1 MFKGILRAALAGAL
15 VLGLAGTAQSATI
28 EWFSTGVDDS
38 NNALAGGATDTHYT
52 VALNGGTAQ
61 NAVAVVPGHPNWVS
75 PPANSRWIGVSP
87 SNVTDPVGTYTFATS
102 FDLTGFNLSTA
113 AFSFDWSSD
122 NKSVVKL
129 NGTVITSLA
138 QFENGLNSWAQ
149 LKSYAYDSNLAL
161 LVDGVNTLTFEVEN
175 AVCGGGCLNPTGLLV
190 SGLGGTI
197 SAVPVP
203 AALPL
208 LAAALGGLGF
218 LSARRRRASAA

>member
-28 EWFSTGVDDS
+28 EWFSTGVDNS
-38 NNALAGGATDTHYT
+38 SNALAGGATDTHYT
-52 VALNGGTAQ
+52 VAFNGGTAQ
-61 NAVAVVPGHPNWVS
+61 DAVVVDPGHPNWIA

-87 SNVTDPVGTYTFATS
+87 SNVTDAVGTYTYSTS

-122 NKSVVKL
+122 NASVVKL
-129 NGTVITSLA
+129 NGTTITSLA
-138 QFENGLNSWAQ
+138 HFENGLNAWAQ
-149 LKSYAYDSNLAL
+149 LKSYVYDSNLGL

-175 AVCGGGCLNPTGLLV
+175 AVCGGGCKNPTGLLV